1 MTRTLE
7 PQLVGNDELVRLLD
21 TAAAST
27 RKRAHLLLHADH
39 QDQVQRLLIGLEPA
53 TYVRPHVHS
62 EQWEMIVLLRGCS
75 LLSPLLQIAVNTG
88 MSRQFLRGRHRPW
101 RPDWTVGCE
110 PVSALIAC

>member
-1 MTRTLE
+1 
-7 PQLVGNDELVRLLD
+7 
-21 TAAAST
+21 
-27 RKRAHLLLHADH
+27 
-39 QDQVQRLLIGLEPA
+39 LIGLEPA

-88 MSRQFLRGRHRPW
+88 MSRQFLRGGHRPW

>member
-21 TAAAST
+21 TAAART

-88 MSRQFLRGRHRPW
+88 MSRQFLRGRPRPW

-110 PVSALIAC
+110 PASALIAC